1 MIQRYIAKISG
12 LLLDRIDIHIEIPAL
27 KYKELRGSAAI
38 EGSAEIHA
46 RVLAARERQR
56 LGFHKANEKISANVQ
71 TTTRQIRVYCELGPD
86 AEHLLERAMQQQ
98 GLTAGTHDRI
108 LKVACTIADLEGA
121 ESLTHRRPSG
131 RGYPT

>member
-56 LGFHKANEKISANVQ
+56 LGFHGLPATEQHNQ
-71 TTTRQIRVYCELGPD
+71 GRQGQPGKPASWFKESHVSTSLSMSSIESQDGLGPTTL
-86 AEHLLERAMQQQ
+86 ALR
-98 GLTAGTHDRI
+98 TASI
-108 LKVACTIADLEGA
+108 V
-121 ESLTHRRPSG
+121 S
-131 RGYPT
+131 

>member
-12 LLLDRIDIHIEIPAL
+12 LLLDRIDI
-27 KYKELRGSAAI
+27 
-38 EGSAEIHA
+38 
-46 RVLAARERQR
+46 
-56 LGFHKANEKISANVQ
+56 
-71 TTTRQIRVYCELGPD
+71 
-86 AEHLLERAMQQQ
+86 ERAMQQQ
-98 GLTAGTHDRI
+98 GLTARTHDRI